1 MGASES
7 MGGTARA
14 VLDVAEA
21 WVRDGERVALAMV
34 AGTKKSAPRPVG
46 TKMAVSSSGQIEGA
60 VSGGCV
66 EGAVVEEAE
75 SVMATGE
82 PRLLHYG
89 ISDAE
94 AWDVGLQ
101 CGGEIAVWVEPFAM
115 PSESEADDTPERL
128 SAAFRDLQ
136 RAGRRAALV
145 TLMRGPRPGAKLL
158 RLDDGTHRGTLGD
171 ERADALAAGYA
182 DEMMWAGSSK
192 LFEEADDDL
201 ALFVDVSA
209 PAPRLFIFGAVDFST
224 ALCTLARFLGWR
236 PFVIDPRGRFAQ
248 PARFPDAEQVVA
260 EWPQTAFERLG
271 GIDRA
276 TSVVVLTH
284 DPKLDDAALRAAL
297 ASDAPYIGA
306 MGSRTAQAARRER
319 LLEAGIDESLLERI
333 SAPVG
338 LNVGALT
345 PEETALSI
353 MGEIVALQRGRDG
366 GRLANAATRIHPTTA
381 GIGNER

>member
-1 MGASES
+1 M
-7 MGGTARA
+7 
-14 VLDVAEA
+14 
-21 WVRDGERVALAMV
+21 RDGERVALAMV

-128 SAAFRDLQ
+128 GAAFRDLQ

-145 TLMRGPRPGAKLL
+145 TLMRGPRPGPSSCASTTA
-158 RLDDGTHRGTLGD
+158 RT
-171 ERADALAAGYA
+171 AAAGRRA
-182 DEMMWAGSSK
+182 RRCARRRVRGRDDVGRLVEAFRGGGRRPGAVRRRQRAG
-192 LFEEADDDL
+192 A
-201 ALFVDVSA
+201 
-209 PAPRLFIFGAVDFST
+209 RLFIFGAVDFST
-224 ALCTLARFLGWR
+224 ALCTLARFLDGGR
-236 PFVIDPRGRFAQ
+236 SSIDPRGRFAQ